1 MKRKIGELILIVF
14 LYLIQCTYGRYIEI
28 GGITPNLLIIIPVLF
43 GFLNGKNE
51 GIYVGL
57 VGGLLYDLLFN
68 NIIGFSALIF
78 MYIGYFAG
86 CYYKKYEESEM
97 LFPLLILFLGNM
109 SFEFIAYIGNFL
121 LHNKLDILYYMTR
134 IVIPE
139 VVYTIFVT
147 IIIYK
152 PLTYLNSKLES
163 KDRRRVKNFD

>member
-14 LYLIQCTYGRYIEI
+14 FYLIQCTYGRYIAI

-57 VGGLLYDLLFN
+57 VSGLLYDLLFN
-68 NIIGFSALIF
+68 SMIGFSSLIF

-97 LFPLLILFLGNM
+97 LFPLLILLIGNM
-109 SFEFIAYIGNFL
+109 AFGLIAYIGNFL

-152 PLTYLNSKLES
+152 PLVFLNTKLES

>member
-14 LYLIQCTYGRYIEI
+14 LYLIQCTYGRYIKI

-43 GFLNGKNE
+43 GFLNGKSE

-57 VGGLLYDLLFN
+57 VSGLLYDLLFN

-97 LFPLLILFLGNM
+97 LFPLLILFLANFG
-109 SFEFIAYIGNFL
+109 FEFIAYVGNFL

-147 IIIYK
+147 IILYK